1 MANFNRE
8 LPLEHIRAEMR
19 AMRWLYTLGY
29 SFEEI
34 QKFSWREVDEFDR
47 KIRMDREVFFAKYEL
62 KTGKIDIKKER
73 KHMEIPIDDENVAVF
88 FRYSRIYCQWCFVCK
103 KPLSWRREKSVD
115 SLFPLCK
122 IEEICMGQDYEA
134 DKTHKIDAL
143 TNEDK
148 FARIKL
154 SKENIESTET
164 RELKRGG
171 ATKEKVTWHDI
182 GMHV

>member
-62 KTGKIDIKKER
+62 KTGKIDIEKER

-122 IEEICMGQDYEA
+122 IENVVLAKSETMASKCSLCFIGFSIGMSPKFPSPVTERPVYATKGLLL
-134 DKTHKIDAL
+134 ISAL
-143 TNEDK
+143 T
-148 FARIKL
+148 A
-154 SKENIESTET
+154 SQS
-164 RELKRGG
+164 
-171 ATKEKVTWHDI
+171 
-182 GMHV
+182 